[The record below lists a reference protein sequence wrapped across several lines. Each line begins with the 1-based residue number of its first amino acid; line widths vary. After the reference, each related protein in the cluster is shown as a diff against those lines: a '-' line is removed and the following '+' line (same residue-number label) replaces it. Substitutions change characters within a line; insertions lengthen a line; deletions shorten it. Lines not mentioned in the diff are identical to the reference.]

1 MLNFVSSCNVCGHEF
16 WFYVDMFTGQ
26 TIEETVKTVEKVAQN
41 VIKMDEAREKN
52 EAGGQMTAEREVVT
66 QQESSG
72 TTGQLGM

>member
-1 MLNFVSSCNVCGHEF
+1 
-16 WFYVDMFTGQ
+16 MFTGQ